1 MEHRLISTFLHIFHV
16 FMMCYSSPIYVEKNG
31 NDVANC
37 WKLGQ
42 SCPCAT
48 LDYAL
53 EGAQLFQD
61 VRMHIAPG
69 TYKLSNN
76 SATCF
81 TGKSSFSLM
90 GEERGTVRVVCDNYT
105 GLSFINSNNIQIYNV
120 TFLSCGAEHV
130 SSSNDMHSSSD
141 SHTAYLSFLTGLYF
155 LFCTNVSLSHVEVSD
170 SVGTGLVL
178 YSTGGTNY
186 MTQCTFNN
194 NTAYNRSN
202 KYSAGGGGVAIEF
215 LFCKPGDTD
224 CLEEHPSKI
233 DTMHQQNVSYV
244 FTNCTFSNN
253 NGSTNNFSG
262 DSFIVPHANHN
273 IALGR
278 GGGLSVLFKGNS
290 YANQVTLH
298 NCTFRD
304 NIAVWGGGMLIEF
317 QDMAKNNTVSLKKVT
332 FTNNR
337 CDYNPCTYQGTG
349 GGGARI
355 QFAGFSKNVSGNI
368 VGVYDTVFSGNAAYF
383 GGGVSFFTFPEPN
396 QTWSTNSLHFSN
408 TVWLQNRARLGSA
421 VDLSLWSLTTNGA
434 VVNPIFDECNFT
446 NNTVHYADI
455 SGIPEGIGTV
465 YTNSIPIAFNKS
477 VHFTDNK
484 GSALVSLDAGVEF
497 HSDNVVVF
505 YNNKGRVGAAI
516 TLFSQAYILVNERSL
531 LSFEN
536 NTATLYGGGI
546 YWESIGDHQLISS
559 RNCFIRYKN
568 MFVDPT
574 DWKVSFNF
582 SYNRAGIAGNSIYA
596 TTLLSCLWGGNPYGK
611 LIDPEQ
617 EYREVF
623 YWKPNNESLTIWNY
637 NNEDSSNKSEVATAA
652 AYFSDYNYTVQCGA
666 GYNIRAVPG
675 ETLSLPIFMV
685 NDRFDSIPNNSL
697 IFSTESKVPNVT
709 YTYISPEDAIFYGD
723 IGAVV
728 DVHIDTVGARAIAS
742 RMLVT
747 LESCPPGFEFNKT
760 DRRCQGANYPY
771 VRTNDDMEASIQFG
785 YWMGFLDSN
794 KKEIGIGICFY
805 CTFNEEVSKYAL
817 MPKTNAELNDFFC
830 KKSNRKGILCGACR
844 DGYAPAVNSYQYKC
858 VKCSSDNSKYSWA
871 LYILTEFVPITVIL
885 VTVIIF
891 NISITS
897 GPANAFV
904 FFAQVISA
912 TFGTGRESLDY
923 SSVESNEETFEDIYL
938 SLYGVWN
945 LQFLNDIRDDK
956 WLYCLG
962 PSLTVLHI
970 QLLHYLSAAYPLLL
984 ILIAS
989 VIIYLYDRNTKFFVC
1004 IFRPIH
1010 NLSARLLR
1018 RLNFKNSIMDAFATF
1033 IVLSYVKFAVISS
1046 FILYPVQIYG
1056 TDDNVKYLAAHK
1068 YGNIRYASWQ
1078 YAPYLI
1084 IAAFVL
1090 FLCTLVPIFLILYSI
1105 KPYYSFLEHY
1115 CLKFLLPGEKLRHF
1129 LISFHHCYKDGS
1141 QSEHDRRYF
1150 AAVYFLLR
1158 LVLISCFAY
1167 SPNWVVQYVWQQVIC
1182 TIGLLLFSIFQPYK
1196 NNWYN
1201 ALDAGMFTLLSIINI
1216 FSFYNRYLQAANL
1229 NLSPFFYWFQ
1239 LVLIYLPLIYI
1250 CVYVIIYVIT
1260 SNRNLLKKII
1270 NKLKKKRV
1278 QDLDDF
1284 GEYVDHI
1291 TSARLHE
1298 HNQYHGPVT
1307 VEDIQ
1312 HAQDEQKNTLQP
1324 ILSIN
1329 SHALPPDSRRRSTEP
1344 ILPRRSAEL
1353 SNYGATRQ

>member
-1 MEHRLISTFLHIFHV
+1 MAICDCIKVVLIIFIASCH
-16 FMMCYSSPIYVEKNG
+16 CSLIYVEKNG

-61 VRMHIAPG
+61 VQIHIAPG
-69 TYKLSNN
+69 TYKLSDNN
-76 SATCF
+76 ATCF

-105 GLSFINSNNIQIYNV
+105 GLSFINSSNIQIYNV
-120 TFLSCGAEHV
+120 TFLSCGAEHI
-130 SSSNDMHSSSD
+130 SSSNDIHSSSD

-421 VDLSLWSLTTNGA
+421 VDLSLWSLTNGA
-434 VVNPIFDECNFT
+434 AVNPIFDECNFT

-497 HSDNVVVF
+497 HSDNIVVF
-505 YNNKGRVGAAI
+505 YNNKGCVGAAI

-531 LSFEN
+531 LLFEN
-536 NTATLYGGGI
+536 NTAALYGGGI

-568 MFVDPT
+568 MFLDPT
-574 DWKVSFNF
+574 DWNASFNF

-617 EYREVF
+617 EYCEVF

-637 NNEDSSNKSEVATAA
+637 NNEDSSNKSEVATAP
-652 AYFSDYNYTVQCGA
+652 AYFSDGNNALQCGTV
-666 GYNIRAVPG
+666 YNSGIVPG
-675 ETLSLPIFMV
+675 ETTSLPVYMLD
-685 NDRFDSIPNNSL
+685 DRFVQVPNKSL
-697 IFSTESKVPNVT
+697 IFVAERHATDDVGYIIPNT
-709 YTYISPEDAIFYGD
+709 
-723 IGAVV
+723 
-728 DVHIDTVGARAIAS
+728 
-742 RMLVT
+742 VT
-747 LESCPPGFEFNKT
+747 LSGLGDDEIKISTIESRIITTHVNVKFEPCPPGFQYNIISEKC
-760 DRRCQGANYPY
+760 DGAKYPFILAN
-771 VRTNDDMEASIQFG
+771 TNFTASIQYG
-785 YWMGFLDSN
+785 YW
-794 KKEIGIGICFY
+794 IGYVDNNRTKLGVGQCFY
-805 CTFNEEVSKYAL
+805 CPVNNKLQYTSYVALPKSNEDLDAY
-817 MPKTNAELNDFFC
+817 FC
-830 KKSNRKGILCGACR
+830 KPLNRKGVLCGECIE
-844 DGYAPAVNSYQYKC
+844 GYAPAVNSFQYTC
-858 VKCSSDNSKYSWA
+858 IKCSSENIKYSWL
-871 LYILTEFVPITVIL
+871 LYILSEYVPITAIL
-885 VTVIIF
+885 VCVVIF

-897 GPANAFV
+897 GPTNSFV
-904 FFAQVISA
+904 FFAQVIST
-912 TFGTGRESLDY
+912 TFGITANGLLNYSTLSPASKTLD
-923 SSVESNEETFEDIYL
+923 VIYT

-945 LQFLNDIRDDK
+945 LNFIQDITSDK

-962 PSLTVLHI
+962 PGVTPLHI
-970 QLLHYLSAAYPLLL
+970 QALRYTSAVYPLIVIVIAGILL
-984 ILIAS
+984 S
-989 VIIYLYDRNTKFFVC
+989 LYDKNVRIIVFILHPLHK
-1004 IFRPIH
+1004 
-1010 NLSARLLR
+1010 LSARFLKKLKLR
-1018 RLNFKNSIMDAFATF
+1018 NSIMDTFATF
-1033 IVLSYVKFAVISS
+1033 LVLSYVKFAVLSAVL
-1046 FILYPVQIYG
+1046 LYPGFLYG
-1056 TDDNVKYLAAHK
+1056 EDGTLIYLAAFK
-1068 YGNIRYASWQ
+1068 YASVKFLSWQ
-1078 YAPYLI
+1078 YAPYMTVAILVYLFCI
-1084 IAAFVL
+1084 IIPFVL
-1090 FLCTLVPIFLILYSI
+1090 LLYSI
-1105 KPYYSFLEHY
+1105 KPYYMLLEKY
-1115 CLKFLLPGEKLRHF
+1115 KMKFLLPGLKLQQF
-1129 LISFHHCYKDGS
+1129 LTSFHHCYKDGS
-1141 QSEHDRRYF
+1141 NGEHDRRYM
-1150 AAVYFLLR
+1150 ASLYFFLR
-1158 LVLISCFAY
+1158 LILISAYAY
-1167 SPNWVVQYVWQQVIC
+1167 SPDWAIQYFFQQIIC
-1182 TIGLLLFSIFQPYK
+1182 TIGIIIFGIVQPYK
-1196 NNWYN
+1196 RKWHN
-1201 ALDAGMFTLLSIINI
+1201 ALDACMFGLLSVINI
-1216 FSFYNRYLQAANL
+1216 CTFYNRYRQFGNAD
-1229 NLSPFFYWFQ
+1229 LSAPVYWFQ
-1239 LVLIYLPLIYI
+1239 LILICIPLFYI
-1250 CVYVIIYVIT
+1250 TCYIVYHLGK
-1260 SNRNLLKKII
+1260 SNMPLKRWYS
-1270 NKLKKKRV
+1270 KKKTEW
-1278 QDLDDF
+1278 DTF
-1284 GEYVDHI
+1284 NFNEYINDVTAEGRLYKQNIYHI
-1291 TSARLHE
+1291 TEDDDNFLVENDEIQSEFTYFDDNATDTGLHKAMSYTE
-1298 HNQYHGPVT
+1298 IDVDD
-1307 VEDIQ
+1307 DI
-1312 HAQDEQKNTLQP
+1312 
-1324 ILSIN
+1324 
-1329 SHALPPDSRRRSTEP
+1329 
-1344 ILPRRSAEL
+1344 
-1353 SNYGATRQ
+1353 